1 MEFLEHLNWRYATKA
16 MNGATVDD
24 TKIDTILEAIN
35 LAPTSSGLQPFEVL
49 IVKTDELKEKIF
61 PISNNQSVIKDCSH
75 LLVFTAW
82 DDYTTERIN
91 EAFESMYAV
100 RGFSE
105 RWDEY
110 RKFLLNTYIGRD
122 AELNY
127 QHAARQAYIAFGFAI
142 AAAATEKVDATP
154 IEGFDPD
161 ALDALLGL
169 REKGLRSII
178 LLPLGYRDAEND
190 WLIDMPKARKAKSIL
205 IKEID

>member
-24 TKIDTILEAIN
+24 TKIGTILEAIN

-49 IVKTDELKEKIF
+49 VVKTDELKEKIF